1 MIGLW
6 HWVYH
11 TKHQTLQS
19 TNLPCSVDGSIPTS
33 IFLWD
38 YPVFWHRFW
47 CFKSQKRRACRPEPP
62 ASSRKVK
69 ICCLVSGSRWRCTN
83 SVNTHLLYMIRVS
96 YMWDI
101 LACVCIYIYHYIQS
115 VFPFPGFFLFPTG
128 WFWGLPNWPFPF
140 FFEWFAH
147 P

>member
-62 ASSRKVK
+62 ASSRKVN

-101 LACVCIYIYHYIQS
+101 LACVCIYIYISLYS
-115 VFPFPGFFLFPTG
+115 VSFSLPRIFS
-128 WFWGLPNWPFPF
+128 LPNRVVLGAPKLAFSLLF
-140 FFEWFAH
+140 
-147 P
+147 